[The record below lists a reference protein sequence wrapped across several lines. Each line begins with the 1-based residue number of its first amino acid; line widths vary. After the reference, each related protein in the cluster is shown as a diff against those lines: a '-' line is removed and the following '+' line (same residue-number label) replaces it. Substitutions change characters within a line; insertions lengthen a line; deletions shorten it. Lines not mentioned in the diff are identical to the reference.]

1 LVVLSIGDIL
11 TDIMNLEKYIKVH
24 KNIGETPLEALE
36 RVRVVH
42 NILNSVPMTYAGRLD
57 PMAEG
62 LLLVLVGEEC
72 KNKEEYLGMDKEYE
86 VEVLFGFSTDT
97 GDLLGKVKS
106 QKLKVKSESQKSKIE
121 EILQSLVGK
130 FEQEYPKFS
139 SKTVEGKPLFAYAKS
154 GELPDE
160 LPSKQVEIY
169 DIKFLEERK
178 ISNDELLNYIE
189 ENIGKVKGDFRQEEI
204 LSGWREVLN
213 NKNEQNE
220 IIKIKV
226 NCSSGTYMRLL
237 AEKIGEKLGSSALAF
252 SIRRTRVG
260 EFEL

>member
-1 LVVLSIGDIL
+1 
-11 TDIMNLEKYIKVH
+11 MNLEKYIKVY
-24 KNIGETPLEALE
+24 KQIGETPLEALE
-36 RVRVVH
+36 RVRTKQG
-42 NILNSVPMTYAGRLD
+42 ISKDIPMTYAGRLD

-62 LLLVLVGEEC
+62 VLLILVGEEC
-72 KNKEEYLGMDKEYE
+72 KNKEHYLSFDKEYE

-97 GDLLGKVKS
+97 GDLLGKVK
-106 QKLKVKSESQKSKIE
+106 KWKVESGNNTSEIKKVLSG
-121 EILQSLVGK
+121 LVGK

-154 GELPDE
+154 GDLPDE
-160 LPSKQVEIY
+160 MPTKEVEIY

-189 ENIGKVKGDFRQEEI
+189 ENIEKVKGDFRQDEI
-204 LSGWREVLN
+204 LSHWIEILN
-213 NKNEQNE
+213 DKNEQYQ

-226 NCSSGTYMRLL
+226 ACSSGTYMRLL
-237 AEKIGEKLGSSALAF
+237 SEKIGEKFGVPALAF
-252 SIRRTRVG
+252 SISRTRVG